1 MVSVTGSLAC
11 PALLAGRPGYAV
23 GIGPWFRDIWI
34 MRLIK
39 TFAAAVLLL
48 IPAMAEAV
56 GFGLSVR
63 PQFRTEITALPDGVY
78 EVKAVGSSAPVN
90 YWCGIG
96 DYAIRSLG
104 VPNNQ
109 RIYIWRAYEPG
120 VRTVQFS
127 LTPPPGADTKPG
139 YSITVRKV
147 GANMSAS
154 SAQNYCYDNFIM
166 DTF

>member
-1 MVSVTGSLAC
+1 MRFLKVFASTALVLA
-11 PALLAGRPGYAV
+11 PA
-23 GIGPWFRDIWI
+23 I
-34 MRLIK
+34 
-39 TFAAAVLLL
+39 
-48 IPAMAEAV
+48 AEAV
-56 GFGLSVR
+56 GFGLYVR

-96 DYAIRSLG
+96 DYAIRTLG

-109 RIYIWRAYEPG
+109 RIYIYRAYEPG

-154 SAQNYCYDNFIM
+154 P
-166 DTF
+166 TLL

>member
-1 MVSVTGSLAC
+1 
-11 PALLAGRPGYAV
+11 
-23 GIGPWFRDIWI
+23 
-34 MRLIK
+34 MRFIRA
-39 TFAAAVLLL
+39 FAAAAL
-48 IPAMAEAV
+48 ILMPSLTEAV
-56 GFGLSVR
+56 GFGLNIR
-63 PQFRTEITALPDGVY
+63 PQFRTEITSLPDGVY
-78 EVKAVGSSAPVN
+78 EVKAIGSSAPVN

-96 DYAIRSLG
+96 DYAIRTLG
-104 VPNNQ
+104 VPNKQ
-109 RIYIWRAYEPG
+109 RIYIFRAYEPG

-139 YSITVRKV
+139 HSITVRKV

>member
-1 MVSVTGSLAC
+1 MRFLKVFASTALVLA
-11 PALLAGRPGYAV
+11 PA
-23 GIGPWFRDIWI
+23 I
-34 MRLIK
+34 
-39 TFAAAVLLL
+39 
-48 IPAMAEAV
+48 AEAV
-56 GFGLSVR
+56 GFGLYVR

-96 DYAIRSLG
+96 DYAIRTLG

-109 RIYIWRAYEPG
+109 RIYIYRAYEPG

>member
-1 MVSVTGSLAC
+1 MRFLKVFASTALVLA
-11 PALLAGRPGYAV
+11 PA
-23 GIGPWFRDIWI
+23 I
-34 MRLIK
+34 
-39 TFAAAVLLL
+39 
-48 IPAMAEAV
+48 AEAV
-56 GFGLSVR
+56 GFGLYVR

-96 DYAIRSLG
+96 DYAIRTLG

-109 RIYIWRAYEPG
+109 RIYIYRAYEPG

-127 LTPPPGADTKPG
+127 LSPPPGADTKPG